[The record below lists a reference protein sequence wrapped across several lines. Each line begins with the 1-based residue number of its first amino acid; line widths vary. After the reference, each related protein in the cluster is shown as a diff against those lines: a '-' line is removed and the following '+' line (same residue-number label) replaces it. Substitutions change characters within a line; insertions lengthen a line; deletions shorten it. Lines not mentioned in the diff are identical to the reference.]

1 MNKLKQEFKKLLR
14 DNRAQADGA
23 STLYML
29 IIVAIVGIVLIA
41 LIKPMFNK
49 SMKYQQNVASLPNQ
63 GVATNNNT
71 VANTPATSTQ

>member
-1 MNKLKQEFKKLLR
+1 MIRLKQEFKRLIK
-14 DNRAQADGA
+14 DNRAQADSS

-29 IIVAIVGIVLIA
+29 IIVAIVAIVLIV

-63 GVATNNNT
+63 GTTQAQV
-71 VANTPATSTQ
+71 NTPTPTTQ

>member
-1 MNKLKQEFKKLLR
+1 MNKLKQGFKKLLK

-49 SMKYQQNVASLPNQ
+49 SMKYQTNVANLPNQ

-71 VANTPATSTQ
+71 VASAPASTT

>member
-1 MNKLKQEFKKLLR
+1 MNGLKQEFKRFLK
-14 DNRAQADGA
+14 DKRAQADGA

-49 SMKYQQNVASLPNQ
+49 SMKYQTNVANLPNQ
-63 GVATNNNT
+63 GVAQSTNSASAAPTNT
-71 VANTPATSTQ
+71 T

>member
-1 MNKLKQEFKKLLR
+1 MQKIKKIIK
-14 DNRAQADGA
+14 DKKAQADGA

-49 SMKYQQNVASLPNQ
+49 SMKYQQNVANLPNQ
-63 GVATNNNT
+63 QTTQNT
-71 VANTPATSTQ
+71 VSNS